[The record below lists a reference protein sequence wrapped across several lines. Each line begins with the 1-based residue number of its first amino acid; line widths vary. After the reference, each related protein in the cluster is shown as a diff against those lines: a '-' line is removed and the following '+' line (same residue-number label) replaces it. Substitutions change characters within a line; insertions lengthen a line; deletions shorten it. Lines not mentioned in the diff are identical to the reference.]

1 MQHRSWASAVSAFLL
16 FGCAAS
22 PPAPVAVAPAAAP
35 VLAPA
40 AMSGSAADE
49 ASLAAHQKLVREAR
63 GAGFT
68 VSSPHSGEYAYCTY
82 GSATGSRVA
91 AKTCLSE
98 AQMQDWLTRHALSKD
113 DVQRAL
119 GCGGSGCGAAT
130 PK

>member
-1 MQHRSWASAVSAFLL
+1 MQHRSWASALSAFLL
-16 FGCAAS
+16 FGCAAT
-22 PPAPVAVAPAAAP
+22 PPAPVAAPAVAPVTAAAST
-35 VLAPA
+35 A
-40 AMSGSAADE
+40 AATADE
-49 ASLAAHQKLVREAR
+49 ASIAAHQKLVREAR

-98 AQMQDWLTRHALSKD
+98 AQMQDWLTRHAVTKD